1 MQNKKILLATL
12 TLAGLGGFVAYK
24 GSGLPYVSEFG
35 PGPGFL
41 PRWLGIAILLSTLG
55 LAWAT
60 LFRSP
65 GEPEED
71 SGAWSGAGRALSAWL
86 ALTVSI
92 ALLPKLGFAVSFTLL
107 AAFLIAALDRRRL
120 WVALCVGVSMAA
132 AFHLIFVTALGA
144 SLPSGPWGF

>member
-1 MQNKKILLATL
+1 MQNKKILLVAL

-24 GSGLPYVSEFG
+24 GSTLPYSSEFG

-41 PRWLGIAILLSTLG
+41 PLWLGIAILLLAFG
-55 LAWAT
+55 LALAT
-60 LFRSP
+60 LFGSAGETDEDFGSRS
-65 GEPEED
+65 E
-71 SGAWSGAGRALSAWL
+71 AGRALSAWL

-92 ALLPKLGFAVSFTLL
+92 ALLPKLGFPVSFALL
-107 AAFLIAALDRRRL
+107 AAFLIAVLDRRRL
-120 WVALCVGVSMAA
+120 WIALCVGVSMAA